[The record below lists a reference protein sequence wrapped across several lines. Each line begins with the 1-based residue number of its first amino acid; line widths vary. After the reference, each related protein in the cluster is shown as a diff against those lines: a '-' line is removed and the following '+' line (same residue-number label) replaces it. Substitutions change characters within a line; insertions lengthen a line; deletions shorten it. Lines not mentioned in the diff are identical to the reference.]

1 MITYKTIKWIAKESL
16 PLVFLFTRIKDTDDD
31 VAVLRLENFE
41 FEFGGL
47 VGRNRVVEDEVRG
60 DFVVDVLYFLSC
72 DFEACAACVWES
84 EDIELGFFVNFL
96 NHLGDF
102 LLKLFIF

>member
-1 MITYKTIKWIAKESL
+1 MIAYEIIAWIAKESL
-16 PLVFLFTRIKDTDDD
+16 PLVFLFTRIENTDDD
-31 VAVLRLENFE
+31 VAMLRLENFE

-60 DFVVDVLYFLSC
+60 DFVVGVLYFLSC
-72 DFEACAACVWES
+72 DFEACAACVWEN

-102 LLKLFIF
+102 LL